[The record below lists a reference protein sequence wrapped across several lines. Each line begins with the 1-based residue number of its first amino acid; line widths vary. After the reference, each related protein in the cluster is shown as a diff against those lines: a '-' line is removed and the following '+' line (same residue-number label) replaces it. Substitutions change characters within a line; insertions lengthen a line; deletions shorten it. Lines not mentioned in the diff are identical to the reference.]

1 MQYLVKALVFVNITS
16 TFATLMND
24 EIILQFYITL
34 FTGYQTSS
42 YPSVGY
48 AGASSYPQAS
58 YAQAGYASSYPQAG
72 YSGASAYSQGGYAL
86 GSGGAMY

>member
-1 MQYLVKALVFVNITS
+1 MFSKSLSICQHHEHVCNTNEWWNNS
-16 TFATLMND
+16 S
-24 EIILQFYITL
+24 ILHYT

-86 GSGGAMY
+86 GSSGAMY